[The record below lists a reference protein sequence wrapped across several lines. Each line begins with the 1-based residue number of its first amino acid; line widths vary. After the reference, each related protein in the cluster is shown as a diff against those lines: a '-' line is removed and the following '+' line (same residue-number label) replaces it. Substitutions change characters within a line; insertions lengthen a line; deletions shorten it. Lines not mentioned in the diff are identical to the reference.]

1 MMGIM
6 FADNRKNKGLFFQEP
21 KGKKNF
27 LLFNKEEQNLGKQ
40 IADKIVK
47 KIKDEK

>member
-21 KGKKNF
+21 KGKKTSCY
-27 LLFNKEEQNLGKQ
+27 LIKRNK
-40 IADKIVK
+40 I
-47 KIKDEK
+47 